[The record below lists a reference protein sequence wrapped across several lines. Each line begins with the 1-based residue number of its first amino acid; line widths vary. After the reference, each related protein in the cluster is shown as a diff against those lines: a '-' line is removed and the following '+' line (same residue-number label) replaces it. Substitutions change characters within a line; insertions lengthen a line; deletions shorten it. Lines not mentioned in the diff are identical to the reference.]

1 MLHIYIQYKHH
12 VVNPKGPFYGKHC
25 MVVNEERQVIFGPV
39 LIVPWITDLKN
50 YLLNSQMC
58 NS

>member
-25 MVVNEERQVIFGPV
+25 MVVNEERQVIFDPV
-39 LIVPWITDLKN
+39 LIVP
-50 YLLNSQMC
+50 
-58 NS
+58 